1 MSNVNIEDYSI
12 DELLEI
18 YGLDTNFTLDN
29 LNSKISDFKDKN
41 NNEDLVNFIDESS
54 DKLKEYINTKKET
67 SINPTFQTTI
77 TRFTNID
84 SQFREVYTLSNSCN
98 HNSTNYN
105 FELNETLTQVVS
117 MYIYSVEIP
126 YSWYTFAEDYG
137 TNKIKINNTVYDIS
151 TGNYSPND
159 LILELNRVLVDISSN
174 LDLKS
179 GRVSFKNNS
188 SEIKTI
194 VFFGSDITN
203 SKTNRNLGWL
213 LGFRSTSLELN
224 IGESKTADAMLDV
237 WGSRYLLLSLD
248 DFNNNQVSKHMVGI
262 ARKDHQL
269 GITNYNKDINL
280 VKTGPK
286 TNDFKI
292 ETSNRIKNLT
302 NAQIQSFNSIVSD
315 RNTVINDRYLS
326 PLTTNFFAKI
336 PIRNDNDW
344 INSFSKPII
353 EFSTQFQKNERNFF
367 GPIDINRLSVRLT
380 DDKGTVINLNGNDW
394 SFSLVTKHIY
404 QRNT

>member
-1 MSNVNIEDYSI
+1 
-12 DELLEI
+12 
-18 YGLDTNFTLDN
+18 
-29 LNSKISDFKDKN
+29 
-41 NNEDLVNFIDESS
+41 
-54 DKLKEYINTKKET
+54 
-67 SINPTFQTTI
+67 
-77 TRFTNID
+77 
-84 SQFREVYTLSNSCN
+84 
-98 HNSTNYN
+98 
-105 FELNETLTQVVS
+105 

-194 VFFGSDITN
+194 VFFDSDITN
-203 SKTNRNLGWL
+203 SKSNRNLGWL
-213 LGFRSTSLELN
+213 LGFRSISLELN

-286 TNDFKI
+286 VNDFKI

-315 RNTVINDRYLS
+315 RNTVINDRHLS

-336 PIRNDNDW
+336 PIRNDYNW

-367 GPIDINRLSVRLT
+367 GPIDINRLSVKLT